1 MIGASPSY
9 PPRNGE
15 GDHAKRGGGGARQS
29 LRPEVAIAR
38 KLRRTMSYPEVLL
51 WQRLRG
57 NALGYHFRK
66 QHPVGPYVAD
76 FCCLSV
82 RLIVEVDGA
91 VHDDGVRVAYD
102 ARREAFIKQNG
113 FRVLRV
119 VATDVQRN
127 IGAVVAAVVAFAEAP
142 LHRPSDGPPPRSG
155 EDI

>member
-1 MIGASPSY
+1 MIGAVPAY

-15 GDHAKRGGGGARQS
+15 GDHAKRGGGGARQL

-38 KLRRTMSYPEVLL
+38 KLRRTMSYPEVML

-57 NALGYHFRK
+57 KALGYSFRK

-91 VHDDGVRVAYD
+91 VHDGDAKAAYD
-102 ARREAFIKQNG
+102 ARRDAFIKHNG

-119 VATDVQRN
+119 AATDVQRD
-127 IGAVVAAVVAFAEAP
+127 IEAVIAAVVALAEAP

-155 EDI
+155 EDN

>member
-1 MIGASPSY
+1 M
-9 PPRNGE
+9 
-15 GDHAKRGGGGARQS
+15 

-38 KLRRTMSYPEVLL
+38 KLRREMSYPEVML

-57 NALGYHFRK
+57 KALGCNFRK
-66 QHPVGPYVAD
+66 QHPIGPYVAD

-82 RLIVEVDGA
+82 RLVVEVEGA
-91 VHDDGVRVAYD
+91 VHDGEARAAHDD
-102 ARREAFIKQNG
+102 RRESFIIHNG

-119 VATDVQRN
+119 AATDVQRD
-127 IGAVVAAVVAFAEAP
+127 IEAVIAAIVALAEAP